1 MSEVPA
7 TLTIFVTVPVEIRS
21 EANLRQHWRVKYA
34 RTKAQKDVVA
44 WCFQSVRKPIK
55 PTSIVVTI
63 TRVGGRRL
71 DTDNLAGGC
80 KAVRDAVAR
89 WIGIDD
95 GDSRY
100 TFVYAQRNGKTKCAE
115 IHIAWESAECA
126 VTPVSAPLA
135 LNPL

>member
-7 TLTIFVTVPVEIRS
+7 TFTVFITAPIEIRS
-21 EANLRQHWRVKYA
+21 EANLRQHWRHRHE
-34 RTKAQKDVVA
+34 RTKAQKQAVA
-44 WCFQSVRKPIK
+44 WMLRGLRPPVN
-55 PTSIVVTI
+55 PTAITVTI

-80 KAVRDAVAR
+80 KHARDAVAR
-89 WIGIDD
+89 WIGVDD

-115 IHIAWESAECA
+115 IHIAWESACA
-126 VTPVSAPLA
+126 ASPANA
-135 LNPL
+135 L